1 MKSTVIKYFAL
12 LTVIVA
18 GFLTLKG
25 QETETPAPIRC
36 KTGIFIKTL
45 RIHQTEEQF
54 EVMFYWW
61 LRVDS
66 ADINTDYTDIA
77 AIEFINSESEVDTDL
92 VQFDTANSAYYVVGT
107 CKGLFP
113 YKADYH
119 KFPYD
124 IQSLKIAIENKLL
137 NSDDIVYVPDDLTTP
152 INLFKD
158 HRIEILNGDQF
169 KIAALTTKSDP
180 YTYKTNFGDPSV
192 EPHETYSRIEFT
204 LNVNRDPVGIMQKLA
219 LPLLV
224 VLILA
229 YLVFYIPDF
238 EIGTASALTVTALLA
253 AIAFQWTLN
262 DALPKVSYL
271 TLVDRIFYLVY
282 IYIFYAMFQTVITY
296 NMNQVAEKLMSSNE
310 TKALKL
316 QKLSDA
322 IEWHSRY
329 LFPISFFAI
338 IYYMIQ
344 F

>member
-1 MKSTVIKYFAL
+1 MKSVILK
-12 LTVIVA
+12 
-18 GFLTLKG
+18 FLVLFFSILASFSSMKA
-25 QETETPAPIRC
+25 QESESISPIRC
-36 KTGIFIKTL
+36 KTGIFIKTM

-66 ADINTDYTDIA
+66 ADITADYSEIS
-77 AIEFINSESEVDTDL
+77 AIEFINAESEVEIDL
-92 VQFDTANSAYYVVGT
+92 QQYDTANSAYYVVGT

-124 IQSLKIAIENKLL
+124 IQSLNIAIENKLL

-169 KIAALTTKSDP
+169 KIAALTAVSDP

-204 LNVNRDPVGIMQKLA
+204 LKINRDPVGIMQKLA

-271 TLVDRIFYLVY
+271 TLVDRIFYMVY

-296 NMNQVAEKLMSSNE
+296 NMNQVAEKLMSTNE

-329 LFPISFFAI
+329 LFPLSFFAI
-338 IYYMIQ
+338 VYYIIH
-344 F
+344 

>member
-1 MKSTVIKYFAL
+1 MKSLILK
-12 LTVIVA
+12 
-18 GFLTLKG
+18 FLVLFFSILASFSSLKA
-25 QETETPAPIRC
+25 QESESISPIRC
-36 KTGIFIKTL
+36 KTGIFIKTM

-66 ADINTDYTDIA
+66 ADITADYSEIS
-77 AIEFINSESEVDTDL
+77 AIEFINAESEVEIDL
-92 VQFDTANSAYYVVGT
+92 QQYDTANSAYYVVGT

-124 IQSLKIAIENKLL
+124 IQSLNIAVENKLL

-169 KIAALTTKSDP
+169 KIAALTAVSDP

-204 LNVNRDPVGIMQKLA
+204 LKINRDPVGIMQKLA

-271 TLVDRIFYLVY
+271 TLVDRIFYMVY

-296 NMNQVAEKLMSSNE
+296 NMNQVAEKLMSTNE

-329 LFPISFFAI
+329 LFPLSFFAI
-338 IYYMIQ
+338 VYYMIH
-344 F
+344 

>member
-1 MKSTVIKYFAL
+1 MKSLILKSIVVIFSILAS
-12 LTVIVA
+12 
-18 GFLTLKG
+18 FSSLKA
-25 QETETPAPIRC
+25 QESESISPIRC
-36 KTGIFIKTL
+36 KTGVFIKTM

-66 ADINTDYTDIA
+66 ADITADYSEIS
-77 AIEFINSESEVDTDL
+77 AIEFINAESEVEIDL
-92 VQFDTANSAYYVVGT
+92 QQYDTANSAYYVVGT

-124 IQSLKIAIENKLL
+124 IQSLNIAVENKLL
-137 NSDDIVYVPDDLTTP
+137 NNYDIVYVPDNLTTP

-169 KIAALTTKSDP
+169 KIAALTAVSDP

-204 LNVNRDPVGIMQKLA
+204 LKINRDPVGIMQKLA

-271 TLVDRIFYLVY
+271 TLVDRIFYMVY

-296 NMNQVAEKLMSSNE
+296 NMNQVAEKLMSTNE

-329 LFPISFFAI
+329 LFPLSFFAI
-338 IYYMIQ
+338 VYYMIH
-344 F
+344 

>member
-1 MKSTVIKYFAL
+1 MKSVILK
-12 LTVIVA
+12 
-18 GFLTLKG
+18 FLVLFFSILASFSSLKA
-25 QETETPAPIRC
+25 QESESISPIRC
-36 KTGIFIKTL
+36 KTGVFIKTM

-66 ADINTDYTDIA
+66 ADITADYSEIS
-77 AIEFINSESEVDTDL
+77 AIEFINAESEVEIDL
-92 VQFDTANSAYYVVGT
+92 QQYDTANSAYYVVGT

-124 IQSLKIAIENKLL
+124 IQSLNIAVENKLL

-169 KIAALTTKSDP
+169 KIAALTAVSDP

-204 LNVNRDPVGIMQKLA
+204 LKINRDPVGIMQKLA

-271 TLVDRIFYLVY
+271 TLVDRIFYMVY

-296 NMNQVAEKLMSSNE
+296 NMNQVAEKLMSTNE

-329 LFPISFFAI
+329 LFPLSFFAI
-338 IYYMIQ
+338 VYYMIH
-344 F
+344 

>member
-1 MKSTVIKYFAL
+1 MKSLILK
-12 LTVIVA
+12 
-18 GFLTLKG
+18 FLVLFFSILASFSSMKA
-25 QETETPAPIRC
+25 QESESISPIRC
-36 KTGIFIKTL
+36 KTGVFIKTM

-66 ADINTDYTDIA
+66 ADITADYSEIS
-77 AIEFINSESEVDTDL
+77 AIEFINAESEVEIDL
-92 VQFDTANSAYYVVGT
+92 QQYDTANSAYYVVGT

-124 IQSLKIAIENKLL
+124 IQSLNIAVENKLL

-169 KIAALTTKSDP
+169 KIAALTAVSDP

-204 LNVNRDPVGIMQKLA
+204 LKINRDPVGIMQKLA

-271 TLVDRIFYLVY
+271 TLVDRIFYMVY

-296 NMNQVAEKLMSSNE
+296 NMNQVAEKLMSTNE

-329 LFPISFFAI
+329 LFPLSFFTI
-338 IYYMIQ
+338 VYYMIH
-344 F
+344 

>member
-1 MKSTVIKYFAL
+1 MKSLILKS
-12 LTVIVA
+12 IVVFFSILA
-18 GFLTLKG
+18 SFSSLKAK
-25 QETETPAPIRC
+25 ESESILPIRC
-36 KTGIFIKTL
+36 KTGVFIKTM

-61 LRVDS
+61 LRIDS
-66 ADINTDYTDIA
+66 ADITADYSEIS
-77 AIEFINSESEVDTDL
+77 AIEFINAESEVEIDL
-92 VQFDTANSAYYVVGT
+92 QQYDTANSAYYVVGT

-124 IQSLKIAIENKLL
+124 IQSLNIAVENKLL

-169 KIAALTTKSDP
+169 KIAALTAVSDP

-204 LNVNRDPVGIMQKLA
+204 LKINRDPVGIMQKLA

-271 TLVDRIFYLVY
+271 TLVDRIFYMVY

-296 NMNQVAEKLMSSNE
+296 NMNQVAEKLMSTNE

-329 LFPISFFAI
+329 LFPLSFFAI
-338 IYYMIQ
+338 VYYIIH
-344 F
+344 

>member
-1 MKSTVIKYFAL
+1 MKSLILKS
-12 LTVIVA
+12 IVVFFSILA
-18 GFLTLKG
+18 SFSSLKA
-25 QETETPAPIRC
+25 QKSESISPIRC
-36 KTGIFIKTL
+36 KTGVFIKTM

-61 LRVDS
+61 LRIDS
-66 ADINTDYTDIA
+66 ADITADYSEIS
-77 AIEFINSESEVDTDL
+77 AIEFINAESEVEIDL
-92 VQFDTANSAYYVVGT
+92 QQYDTANSAYYVVGT

-124 IQSLKIAIENKLL
+124 IQSLNIAVENKLL

-169 KIAALTTKSDP
+169 KIAALTAVSDP

-204 LNVNRDPVGIMQKLA
+204 LKINRDPVGIMQKLA

-271 TLVDRIFYLVY
+271 TLVDRIFYMVY

-296 NMNQVAEKLMSSNE
+296 NMNQVAEKLMSTNE

-329 LFPISFFAI
+329 LFPLSFFAI
-338 IYYMIQ
+338 VYYMIH
-344 F
+344 

>member
-1 MKSTVIKYFAL
+1 MKSLILKSIVVIFSILAS
-12 LTVIVA
+12 
-18 GFLTLKG
+18 FSSLKA
-25 QETETPAPIRC
+25 QVSESISPIRC
-36 KTGIFIKTL
+36 KTGVFIKTM

-61 LRVDS
+61 LRIDS
-66 ADINTDYTDIA
+66 ADITTDYSDIA

-92 VQFDTANSAYYVVGT
+92 IQFDTVNSAYYVVGT

-124 IQSLKIAIENKLL
+124 IQSLKIAVENKLL

-169 KIAALTTKSDP
+169 KIAALTAVSDP

-204 LNVNRDPVGIMQKLA
+204 LKINRDPVGIMQKLA

-262 DALPKVSYL
+262 DALQRCL
-271 TLVDRIFYLVY
+271 I
-282 IYIFYAMFQTVITY
+282 
-296 NMNQVAEKLMSSNE
+296 
-310 TKALKL
+310 
-316 QKLSDA
+316 
-322 IEWHSRY
+322 
-329 LFPISFFAI
+329 
-338 IYYMIQ
+338 
-344 F
+344 

>member
-1 MKSTVIKYFAL
+1 MKSFSLKTFACIL
-12 LTVIVA
+12 LILLSASIVFA
-18 GFLTLKG
+18 
-25 QETETPAPIRC
+25 QAAEEVSSPIRC
-36 KTGIFIKTL
+36 KTGLFVKTL
-45 RIHQTEEQF
+45 RIHQAEEQF

-66 ADINTDYTDIA
+66 ADITADYTDIS
-77 AIEFINSESEVDTDL
+77 AIEFINAESTVEIDL
-92 VQFDTANSAYYVVGT
+92 QQYDTAHSAYYVVGT
-107 CKGLFP
+107 CKALFP

-152 INLFKD
+152 INYFKD
-158 HRIEILNGDQF
+158 HRIEILNGDQY
-169 KIAALTTKSDP
+169 KIADLNAASDP

-204 LNVNRDPVGIMQKLA
+204 LKVNRDPLGIMQKLA

-229 YLVFYIPDF
+229 YLVFFIPDF

-271 TLVDRIFYLVY
+271 TLVDRIFYMVY

-296 NMNQVAEKLMSSNE
+296 NMNQVAEKLMPENE
-310 TKALKL
+310 PKALRL

-329 LFPISFFAI
+329 LFPLSFFLI
-338 IYYMIQ
+338 VYLMIK
-344 F
+344 

>member
-1 MKSTVIKYFAL
+1 MKSLILKSIVVIFSILAS
-12 LTVIVA
+12 
-18 GFLTLKG
+18 FSSLKA
-25 QETETPAPIRC
+25 QVSESISPIRC
-36 KTGIFIKTL
+36 KTGVFIKTM

-61 LRVDS
+61 LRIDS
-66 ADINTDYTDIA
+66 ADITTDYSDIA

-92 VQFDTANSAYYVVGT
+92 IQFDTVNSAYYVVGT

-124 IQSLKIAIENKLL
+124 IQSLKIAVENKLL

-169 KIAALTTKSDP
+169 KIAALTAVSDP

-204 LNVNRDPVGIMQKLA
+204 LKINRDPVGIMQKLA

-271 TLVDRIFYLVY
+271 TLVDRIFYMVY

-296 NMNQVAEKLMSSNE
+296 NMNQVAEKLMSTNE

-329 LFPISFFAI
+329 LFPLSFFAI
-338 IYYMIQ
+338 VYYMIH
-344 F
+344 

>member
-1 MKSTVIKYFAL
+1 MKSLILKS
-12 LTVIVA
+12 IVLIFSILA
-18 GFLTLKG
+18 SFSSLKA
-25 QETETPAPIRC
+25 QESESISPIRC
-36 KTGIFIKTL
+36 KTGVFIKTM

-66 ADINTDYTDIA
+66 ADITADYSEIS
-77 AIEFINSESEVDTDL
+77 AIEFINAESEVEIDL
-92 VQFDTANSAYYVVGT
+92 QQYDTANSAYYVVGT

-124 IQSLKIAIENKLL
+124 IQSLNIAVENKLL

-169 KIAALTTKSDP
+169 KIAALTAVSDP

-204 LNVNRDPVGIMQKLA
+204 LKINRDPVGIMQKLA

-271 TLVDRIFYLVY
+271 TLVDRIFYMVY

-296 NMNQVAEKLMSSNE
+296 NMNQVAEKLMSTNE

-329 LFPISFFAI
+329 LFPLSFFAI
-338 IYYMIQ
+338 VYYMIH
-344 F
+344 

>member
-1 MKSTVIKYFAL
+1 MKSLILKS
-12 LTVIVA
+12 IVVFFSILA
-18 GFLTLKG
+18 SFSSLKA
-25 QETETPAPIRC
+25 QESESISPIRC
-36 KTGIFIKTL
+36 KTGVFIKTM

-61 LRVDS
+61 LRIDS
-66 ADINTDYTDIA
+66 ADITADYSEIS
-77 AIEFINSESEVDTDL
+77 AIEFINAESEVEIDL
-92 VQFDTANSAYYVVGT
+92 QQYDTANSAYYVVGT

-124 IQSLKIAIENKLL
+124 IQSLNIAVENKLL

-169 KIAALTTKSDP
+169 KIAALTAVSDP

-204 LNVNRDPVGIMQKLA
+204 LKINRDPVGIMQKLA

-271 TLVDRIFYLVY
+271 TLVDRIFYMVY

-296 NMNQVAEKLMSSNE
+296 NMNQVAEKLMSTNE

-329 LFPISFFAI
+329 LFPLSFFAI
-338 IYYMIQ
+338 VYYMIH
-344 F
+344 

>member
-1 MKSTVIKYFAL
+1 MKSLILKSIVVIFSILAS
-12 LTVIVA
+12 
-18 GFLTLKG
+18 FSSLKA
-25 QETETPAPIRC
+25 QESESISPIRC
-36 KTGIFIKTL
+36 KTGVFIKTM

-66 ADINTDYTDIA
+66 ADITADYSEIS
-77 AIEFINSESEVDTDL
+77 AIEFINAESEVEIDL
-92 VQFDTANSAYYVVGT
+92 QQYDTANSAYYVVGT

-124 IQSLKIAIENKLL
+124 IQSLNIAVENKLL

-169 KIAALTTKSDP
+169 KIAALTAVSDP

-204 LNVNRDPVGIMQKLA
+204 LKINRDPVGIMQKLA

-271 TLVDRIFYLVY
+271 TLVDRIFYMVY

-296 NMNQVAEKLMSSNE
+296 NMNQVAEKLMSTNE

-329 LFPISFFAI
+329 LFPLSFFAI
-338 IYYMIQ
+338 VYYMIH
-344 F
+344 

>member
-1 MKSTVIKYFAL
+1 MKSLILKS
-12 LTVIVA
+12 IVVFFSILA
-18 GFLTLKG
+18 SFSSMKA
-25 QETETPAPIRC
+25 QESESISPIRC
-36 KTGIFIKTL
+36 KTGVFIKTM

-61 LRVDS
+61 LRIDS
-66 ADINTDYTDIA
+66 ADITADYSEIS
-77 AIEFINSESEVDTDL
+77 AIEFINAESEVEIDL
-92 VQFDTANSAYYVVGT
+92 QQYDTANSAYYVVGT

-124 IQSLKIAIENKLL
+124 IQSLNIAVENKLL

-169 KIAALTTKSDP
+169 KIAALTAVSDP

-204 LNVNRDPVGIMQKLA
+204 LKINRDPVGIMQKLA

-271 TLVDRIFYLVY
+271 TLVDRIFYMVY

-296 NMNQVAEKLMSSNE
+296 NMNQVAEKLMSTNE

-329 LFPISFFAI
+329 LFPLSFFTI
-338 IYYMIQ
+338 VYYMIH
-344 F
+344 

>member
-1 MKSTVIKYFAL
+1 MKSLILK
-12 LTVIVA
+12 
-18 GFLTLKG
+18 FLVLFFSILASFSSLKA
-25 QETETPAPIRC
+25 QESESISPIRC
-36 KTGIFIKTL
+36 KTGIFIKTM

-66 ADINTDYTDIA
+66 ADITADYSEIS
-77 AIEFINSESEVDTDL
+77 AIEFINAESEVEIDL
-92 VQFDTANSAYYVVGT
+92 QQYDTANSAYYVVGT

-124 IQSLKIAIENKLL
+124 IQSLNIAVENKLL
-137 NSDDIVYVPDDLTTP
+137 NNYDIVYVPDNLTTP

-169 KIAALTTKSDP
+169 KIAALTAVSDP

-204 LNVNRDPVGIMQKLA
+204 LKINRDPVGIMQKLA

-271 TLVDRIFYLVY
+271 TLVDRIFYMVY

-296 NMNQVAEKLMSSNE
+296 NMNKVAEKLMSTNE

-329 LFPISFFAI
+329 LFPLSFFAI
-338 IYYMIQ
+338 VYYIIH
-344 F
+344 

>member
-1 MKSTVIKYFAL
+1 MKSLILKSIVVIFSILAS
-12 LTVIVA
+12 
-18 GFLTLKG
+18 FSSLKA
-25 QETETPAPIRC
+25 QESESISPIRC
-36 KTGIFIKTL
+36 KTGVFIKTM

-66 ADINTDYTDIA
+66 ADITADYSEIS
-77 AIEFINSESEVDTDL
+77 AIEFINAESEVEIDL
-92 VQFDTANSAYYVVGT
+92 QQYDTANSAYYVVGT

-124 IQSLKIAIENKLL
+124 IQSLNIAVENKLL
-137 NSDDIVYVPDDLTTP
+137 NSDDIVYVPDDLTSP

-169 KIAALTTKSDP
+169 KIAALTAVSDP

-204 LNVNRDPVGIMQKLA
+204 LKINRDPVGIMQKLA

-271 TLVDRIFYLVY
+271 TLVDRIFYMVY

-296 NMNQVAEKLMSSNE
+296 NMNQVAEKLMSTNE

-329 LFPISFFAI
+329 LFPLSFFAI
-338 IYYMIQ
+338 VYYMIH
-344 F
+344 

>member
-1 MKSTVIKYFAL
+1 MKSLILKSIVVIFSILAS
-12 LTVIVA
+12 
-18 GFLTLKG
+18 FSSLKA
-25 QETETPAPIRC
+25 QESESISPIRC
-36 KTGIFIKTL
+36 KTGIFIKTM

-61 LRVDS
+61 LRIDS
-66 ADINTDYTDIA
+66 ADITADYSEIS
-77 AIEFINSESEVDTDL
+77 AIEFINAESEVEIDL
-92 VQFDTANSAYYVVGT
+92 QQYDTANSAYYVVGT

-124 IQSLKIAIENKLL
+124 IQSLNIAVENKLL

-169 KIAALTTKSDP
+169 KIAALTAVSDP

-204 LNVNRDPVGIMQKLA
+204 LKINRDPVGIMQKLA

-271 TLVDRIFYLVY
+271 TLVDRIFYMVY

-296 NMNQVAEKLMSSNE
+296 NMNQVAEKLMSTNE

-329 LFPISFFAI
+329 LFPLSFFAI
-338 IYYMIQ
+338 VYYMIH
-344 F
+344 

>member
-1 MKSTVIKYFAL
+1 MKSLILK
-12 LTVIVA
+12 
-18 GFLTLKG
+18 FLVLFFSILASFSSMKA
-25 QETETPAPIRC
+25 QESESISPIRC
-36 KTGIFIKTL
+36 KTGVFIKTM

-61 LRVDS
+61 LRIDS
-66 ADINTDYTDIA
+66 ADITADYSEIS
-77 AIEFINSESEVDTDL
+77 AIEFINAESEVEIDL
-92 VQFDTANSAYYVVGT
+92 QQYDTANSAYYVVGT

-124 IQSLKIAIENKLL
+124 IQSLNIAVENKLL

-169 KIAALTTKSDP
+169 KIAALTAVSDP

-204 LNVNRDPVGIMQKLA
+204 LKINRDPVGIMQKLA

-271 TLVDRIFYLVY
+271 TLVDRIFYMVY

-296 NMNQVAEKLMSSNE
+296 NMNKVAEKLMSTNE

-329 LFPISFFAI
+329 LFPLSFFAI
-338 IYYMIQ
+338 VYYMIH
-344 F
+344 

>member
-1 MKSTVIKYFAL
+1 MKSLILKSIVVIFSILAS
-12 LTVIVA
+12 
-18 GFLTLKG
+18 FSSLKA
-25 QETETPAPIRC
+25 QESESISPIRC
-36 KTGIFIKTL
+36 KTGVFIKTM

-61 LRVDS
+61 LRIDS
-66 ADINTDYTDIA
+66 ADITADYSEIS
-77 AIEFINSESEVDTDL
+77 AIEFINAESEVEIDL
-92 VQFDTANSAYYVVGT
+92 QQYDTANSAYYVVGT

-124 IQSLKIAIENKLL
+124 IQSLNIAIENKLL

-169 KIAALTTKSDP
+169 KIAALTAVSDP

-204 LNVNRDPVGIMQKLA
+204 LKINRDPVGIMQKLA

-271 TLVDRIFYLVY
+271 TLVDRIFYMVY

-296 NMNQVAEKLMSSNE
+296 NMNQVAEKLMSTNE

-329 LFPISFFAI
+329 LFPLSFFAI
-338 IYYMIQ
+338 VYYMIH
-344 F
+344 

>member
-1 MKSTVIKYFAL
+1 MKSLILKSIVVIFSILAS
-12 LTVIVA
+12 
-18 GFLTLKG
+18 FSSLKA
-25 QETETPAPIRC
+25 QVSESISPIRC
-36 KTGIFIKTL
+36 KTGVFIKTM

-61 LRVDS
+61 LRIDS
-66 ADINTDYTDIA
+66 ADITTDYSDIA

-92 VQFDTANSAYYVVGT
+92 IQFDTVNSAYYVVGT

-124 IQSLKIAIENKLL
+124 IQSLKIAVENKLL

-169 KIAALTTKSDP
+169 KIADLTAVSDP

-204 LNVNRDPVGIMQKLA
+204 LKINRDPVGIMQKLA

-271 TLVDRIFYLVY
+271 TLVDRIFYMVY

-296 NMNQVAEKLMSSNE
+296 NMNQVAEKLMSTNE

-329 LFPISFFAI
+329 LFPLSFFAI
-338 IYYMIQ
+338 VYYMIH
-344 F
+344 

>member
-1 MKSTVIKYFAL
+1 MKSLILKSIVVIFSILAS
-12 LTVIVA
+12 
-18 GFLTLKG
+18 FSSLKA
-25 QETETPAPIRC
+25 QESESISPIRC
-36 KTGIFIKTL
+36 KTGVFIKTM

-66 ADINTDYTDIA
+66 ADITADYSEIS
-77 AIEFINSESEVDTDL
+77 AIEFINAESEVEIDL
-92 VQFDTANSAYYVVGT
+92 QQYDTANSAYYVVGT

-124 IQSLKIAIENKLL
+124 IQSLNIAVENKLL

-169 KIAALTTKSDP
+169 KIAALTAVSDP

-204 LNVNRDPVGIMQKLA
+204 IKINRDPVGIMQKLA

-271 TLVDRIFYLVY
+271 TLVDRIFYMVY
-282 IYIFYAMFQTVITY
+282 IYIFYAMFQTV
-296 NMNQVAEKLMSSNE
+296 
-310 TKALKL
+310 
-316 QKLSDA
+316 
-322 IEWHSRY
+322 
-329 LFPISFFAI
+329 
-338 IYYMIQ
+338 
-344 F
+344 

>member
-1 MKSTVIKYFAL
+1 MKSVILK
-12 LTVIVA
+12 
-18 GFLTLKG
+18 FLVLFFSILASFSSLKA
-25 QETETPAPIRC
+25 QESESISPIRC
-36 KTGIFIKTL
+36 KTGVFIKTM

-61 LRVDS
+61 LRIDS
-66 ADINTDYTDIA
+66 ADITADYSEIS
-77 AIEFINSESEVDTDL
+77 AIEFINAESEVEIDL
-92 VQFDTANSAYYVVGT
+92 QQYDTANSAYYVVGT

-124 IQSLKIAIENKLL
+124 IQSLNIAVENKLL

-169 KIAALTTKSDP
+169 KIAALTAVSDP

-204 LNVNRDPVGIMQKLA
+204 LKINRDPVGIMQKLA

-271 TLVDRIFYLVY
+271 TLVDRIFYMVY

-296 NMNQVAEKLMSSNE
+296 NMNQVAEKLMSTNE

-329 LFPISFFAI
+329 LFPLSFFAI
-338 IYYMIQ
+338 VYYMIH
-344 F
+344 